1 MVIPLSNPPHN
12 TQSQLINTFMSLVN
26 QQASEEVILDV
37 LVGEAGLILPSLCRE
52 DLELV
57 VLGVLEAA
65 RIVPGPALPQSVVAF
80 PSRAAATL
88 QQG

>member
-1 MVIPLSNPPHN
+1 MNNPPEN
-12 TQSQLINTFMSLVN
+12 TRSLLINTFMSLVT

-37 LVGEAGLILPSLCRE
+37 LVGEAGLILPSLGRE

-65 RIVPGPALPQSVVAF
+65 RVAPPPSVVAF
-80 PSRAAATL
+80 PSGCRATL
-88 QQG
+88 RQG

>member
-1 MVIPLSNPPHN
+1 MNNPPEN
-12 TQSQLINTFMSLVN
+12 TRSLLINTFMSLVT

-37 LVGEAGLILPSLCRE
+37 LVGEAGLILPSLSRE

-65 RIVPGPALPQSVVAF
+65 RVTPPLALSPSVVAF
-80 PSRAAATL
+80 PSRRAAKL
-88 QQG
+88 RRG